1 MRGMQD
7 RRSTI
12 AYQPALDGVRA
23 LAVTAVLLFHGE
35 VSWMQGGYLGVSV
48 FFTLSGFLITSLLL
62 VEHSTTGTVS
72 PAAFYTRRAR
82 RLLPASLLCLVAVAL
97 FAAAGEFPGVSDLRR
112 DLLGA
117 LLQVENWVL
126 LMGGDSYTE
135 LFNQAAGRVSP
146 VAHYWSLAIEE
157 QFYWLW
163 PLAFLAL
170 WRLTRTRRA
179 FVTAVAV
186 ATALFAVLAPVIA
199 AVWGPDAAYYATP
212 ARASEILVGVLLA
225 VIVSGRTVPAP
236 LAWLTPVALVALGIA
251 VVTFPAAGG
260 PAYHGAL
267 PLMAVASGALLVGLQ
282 TPGPHVWVLS
292 LTPLVWL
299 GRISYGVYL
308 YHWPTFLLLD
318 ESRTNL
324 DGTALLA
331 VRLLV
336 TLAVAIL
343 SFWLVET
350 PIRTGR
356 LRSSRRV
363 LVGALSACAVVGV
376 LVVAIVPVERAGY
389 WRSDDQIADAAAIDP
404 AAADEP
410 LAPLVTPP
418 PAVVT
423 TMAPARSSV
432 PGSSAPS
439 TAAPTTTSTTVA
451 VPSRPV
457 RVLVSGDSTAEA
469 TGAGL
474 AAWAFE
480 HPELAQ
486 VSVAAVPGCGFLR
499 GGDIWINGRFVEVA
513 PGCGGWLEEG
523 LPAKVRD
530 LAPDVVMLMTTSWDV
545 LARRWDGGPSL
556 GPTDAEYAARLGI
569 DFATITDRLLEAG
582 AGVVVWIRHP
592 LPNVFWL
599 NGGQGQED
607 PVLQGVLYQAM
618 DDVAAAR
625 PDRVVVV
632 DLASWVDAAGLADD
646 HEVRP
651 DGVHW
656 SPEAS
661 LDVARR
667 FLGPALVAAALAHPK
682 EAS

>member
-1 MRGMQD
+1 MRAMPD

-23 LAVTAVLLFHGE
+23 LAVAAVLLFHGE
-35 VSWMQGGYLGVSV
+35 VSWMRGGYLGVSV

-135 LFNQAAGRVSP
+135 LFNQAAGQVSP
-146 VAHYWSLAIEE
+146 VAHYWSLSIEE

-163 PLAFLAL
+163 PLAFLGL
-170 WRLTRTRRA
+170 WRLARTRRA
-179 FVTAVAV
+179 FVTSVAG
-186 ATALFAVLAPVIA
+186 ATVLFAVAAPVIA
-199 AVWGPDAAYYATP
+199 VVWGPDAAYYATP

-225 VIVSGRTVPAP
+225 VAVSGRTVPRR
-236 LAWLTPVALVALGIA
+236 LAWLTPAGLVALGIA

-260 PAYHGAL
+260 PAYNGAL
-267 PLMAVASGALLVGLQ
+267 PLVAVASGALLVGLQ
-282 TPGPHVWVLS
+282 APGFHVQALS
-292 LTPLVWL
+292 LAPLVWL

-318 ESRTNL
+318 ETRTDL
-324 DGTALLA
+324 DGPALLA

-343 SFWLVET
+343 SFWLVES

-363 LVGALSACAVVGV
+363 LVGALGACAAVAV
-376 LVVAIVPVERAGY
+376 LVVAIVPVEQAGY
-389 WRSDDQIADAAAIDP
+389 WRGDEQIADAAAIDP
-404 AAADEP
+404 ASGDEP
-410 LAPLVTPP
+410 LAPLVTQPP
-418 PAVVT
+418 ESST
-423 TMAPARSSV
+423 TNGAGGESV
-432 PGSSAPS
+432 ASATPS
-439 TAAPTTTSTTVA
+439 TAASTTTSTVA

-474 AAWAFE
+474 AAWAVE
-480 HPELAQ
+480 RPEMAQ

-499 GGDIWINGRFVEVA
+499 GGEVWVNGRFVEVS
-513 PGCGGWLEEG
+513 PGCGGWLAEG
-523 LPAKVRD
+523 LPGKVSA

-545 LARRWDGGPSL
+545 LERRWDGGPSL
-556 GPTDAEYAARLGI
+556 LPTDPEYAARLGI
-569 DFATITDRLLEAG
+569 DFATITDRVLEAG

-599 NGGQGQED
+599 NGGEGQED
-607 PVLQGVLYQAM
+607 PALQGVLYDAM
-618 DDVAAAR
+618 EDVAAAR

-632 DLASWVDAAGLADD
+632 DLAGWVDDAGLADD
-646 HEVRP
+646 QVARP

-667 FLGPALVAAALAHPK
+667 FLGPELVAAALAHPK
-682 EAS
+682 AAS